1 MFYNEQR
8 PEDEQIDVVNILNR
22 NRNIYKQLFE
32 YFYTGETFVAIVDA
46 LDLMEEFHTHD
57 IPTQS
62 LEDYVR
68 DYLNIDMF
76 ADAFATAVAL
86 NLNLLKDNT
95 GLFIDNANAREIF
108 AKFNYLRLPEMTIKE
123 LFVDYCR
130 ELAFDGIMKWAIYQ
144 VTQIIPKN
152 TELPSI
158 EYFSPVQCSKMREY
172 LTPLLHLVDF
182 RTLSDAQL
190 NQVKMFIDKKV
201 IPSNILDDII
211 PVKTTESL
219 HTAIKRRKVE

>member
-1 MFYNEQR
+1 MEQPIAQFLVPIRKISQHRKNPIFNLLNEKRTADVLFKFPNDEEVLYAHKAILAANSKIFEDMFYNEQR

-130 ELAFDGIMKWAIYQ
+130 ELAFDGIIKWAIYQ
-144 VTQIIPKN
+144 VTQIIPKKYR
-152 TELPSI
+152 I
-158 EYFSPVQCSKMREY
+158 AFY
-172 LTPLLHLVDF
+172 
-182 RTLSDAQL
+182 
-190 NQVKMFIDKKV
+190 
-201 IPSNILDDII
+201 
-211 PVKTTESL
+211 
-219 HTAIKRRKVE
+219 